1 MFPIL
6 NIGPVAIQTPGL
18 LIILGIY
25 ISILVVEKQ
34 SKRYSLNTNDVSN
47 LIFLYLISTIIIGR
61 LSYVFQFPSLF
72 LENPLSFFSISPSLF
87 DFTSG
92 LLLALLVALIFIQRK
107 KLPLHRILDS
117 ISLPLLIF
125 LIFLFLALFSSG
137 NFYGKPSSLAWS
149 ISLWGTTRHPLQ
161 IYYIIGLIPV
171 IAFNIHLSKK
181 KLPPGQL
188 FLKSVFNLA
197 ILVVFLDF
205 FNGDPNNLIS
215 NVNFLQIIAW
225 LMIVVLVLVDAKA
238 RLKKDDVTNI
248 NLNS

>member
-6 NIGPVAIQTPGL
+6 NIGPLAIQTPGL
-18 LIILGIY
+18 LNIIGIY

-34 SKRYSLNTNDVSN
+34 SKRYSLNTKDVSN

-72 LENPLSFFSISPSLF
+72 FENPLSIFSISSSLF

-92 LLLALLVALIFIQRK
+92 LILALLVALIFIQKK
-107 KLPLHRILDS
+107 KLPLQRILDA

-125 LIFLFLALFSSG
+125 LIFLFLSLFASG

-149 ISLWGTTRHPLQ
+149 IQLWGTTRHPIQ

-171 IAFNIHLSKK
+171 IATNIYISRK
-181 KLPPGQL
+181 KLIPGQL
-188 FLKSVFNLA
+188 FFRTVFYLA

-205 FNGDPNNLIS
+205 FNGNPNNLILS
-215 NVNFLQIIAW
+215 ANLLQIIAW
-225 LMIVVLVLVDAKA
+225 LVMVVFIFVNTKAKK
-238 RLKKDDVTNI
+238 KKDEESNF
-248 NLNS
+248 NFNS

>member
-6 NIGPVAIQTPGL
+6 NIGPLAIQTPGL
-18 LIILGIY
+18 LIIIGIY

-34 SKRYSLNTNDVSN
+34 SKRFSLNAIDVSN

-61 LSYVFQFPSLF
+61 LSYVFQYSSLF
-72 LENPLSFFSISPSLF
+72 FENPLSVFSLSPSLF

-92 LLLALLVALIFIQRK
+92 LILALLAALIFIQRK
-107 KLPLHRILDS
+107 KLPLYRILDS
-117 ISLPLLIF
+117 LSLPLLIF
-125 LIFLFLALFSSG
+125 LIFLFLASFASG

-149 ISLWGTTRHPLQ
+149 IQLWGTTRHPLQ

>member
-6 NIGPVAIQTPGL
+6 NIGPLAIQTPGL
-18 LIILGIY
+18 LIIIGIY

-34 SKRYSLNTNDVSN
+34 SKRYSLNANDVSN

-61 LSYVFQFPSLF
+61 LSYVFQYPSLF
-72 LENPLSFFSISPSLF
+72 FENPGSIFSISPSLF

-92 LLLALLVALIFIQRK
+92 LILALLVALIFIQRK
-107 KLPLHRILDS
+107 KLPLREILDS
-117 ISLPLLIF
+117 ISLPLLIL
-125 LIFLFLALFSSG
+125 LIFLFLALFASG

-149 ISLWGTTRHPLQ
+149 IPLWGTTRHPLQ

-181 KLPPGQL
+181 RLPPGQL

-205 FNGDPNNLIS
+205 FNGNPNNLIS

-225 LMIVVLVLVDAKA
+225 LVMVVLVFVNAKA
-238 RLKKDDVTNI
+238 RLKEDEVTNL
-248 NLNS
+248 NLSS